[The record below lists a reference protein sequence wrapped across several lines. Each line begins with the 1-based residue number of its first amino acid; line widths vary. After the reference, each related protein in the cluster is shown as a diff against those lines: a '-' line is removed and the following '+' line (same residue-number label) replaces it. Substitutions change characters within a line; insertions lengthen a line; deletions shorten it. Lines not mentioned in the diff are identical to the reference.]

1 MMVSQ
6 SLRVNGQVRA
16 ITTGGGQGS
25 WSREQ
30 VKGQVA
36 GEVGGR
42 SREQVKGGRNGRGSR
57 EQVKGAGQG
66 SRSRE
71 PVKGGRHGVP
81 RGTNEGMYF
90 QPQFYLTGAYKTDG
104 REPPHQKA
112 AAAPLAPLR

>member
-57 EQVKGAGQG
+57 EQVKGACQG

-71 PVKGGRHGVP
+71 PVKGACQGSRSRVRWRVFHVEQM
-81 RGTNEGMYF
+81 RGCIFNPSFT
-90 QPQFYLTGAYKTDG
+90 
-104 REPPHQKA
+104 
-112 AAAPLAPLR
+112 

>member
-36 GEVGGR
+36 
-42 SREQVKGGRNGRGSR
+42 
-57 EQVKGAGQG
+57 
-66 SRSRE
+66 
-71 PVKGGRHGVP
+71 GVP

>member
-1 MMVSQ
+1 MKSGAGQGSQ
-6 SLRVNGQVRA
+6 SREDA
-16 ITTGGGQGS
+16 TGGGQGS
-25 WSREQ
+25 
-30 VKGQVA
+30 
-36 GEVGGR
+36 R
-42 SREQVKGGRNGRGSR
+42 SREQVKGAGQGSQSR
-57 EQVKGAGQG
+57 EQVKGTGQG

>member
-42 SREQVKGGRNGRGSR
+42 SREPVKGGRNGRGSR
-57 EQVKGAGQG
+57 EQVKGACQG
-66 SRSRE
+66 SRSRVRWRVFHVE
-71 PVKGGRHGVP
+71 QM
-81 RGTNEGMYF
+81 RGCIFNPSFT
-90 QPQFYLTGAYKTDG
+90 
-104 REPPHQKA
+104 
-112 AAAPLAPLR
+112 